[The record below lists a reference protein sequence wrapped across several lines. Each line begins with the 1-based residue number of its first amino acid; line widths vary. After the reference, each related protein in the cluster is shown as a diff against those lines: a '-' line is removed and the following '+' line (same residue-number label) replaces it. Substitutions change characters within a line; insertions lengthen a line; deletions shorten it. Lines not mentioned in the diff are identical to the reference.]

1 MTVYFPPEP
10 KLEFAFEVKL
20 QFHRLP
26 GIETIP
32 IGGGRGFVCLDGG
45 TFQGPGIKGTAV
57 PNTGGDYAHFR
68 TDGVTSFEA
77 RYTPS
82 LFPCPLYNPYAC
94 HRMSLSSSL
103 PPPYVA

>member
-26 GIETIP
+26 GIETIA

-82 LFPCPLYNPYAC
+82 PLSPVPSYHPY
-94 HRMSLSSSL
+94 HPLSPPSSYH
-103 PPPYVA
+103 PRARSA